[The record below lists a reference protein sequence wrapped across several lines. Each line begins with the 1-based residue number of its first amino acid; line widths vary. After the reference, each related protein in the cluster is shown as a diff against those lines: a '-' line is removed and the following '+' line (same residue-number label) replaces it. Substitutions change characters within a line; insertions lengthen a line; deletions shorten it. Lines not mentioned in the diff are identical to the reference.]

1 MDWVTPVLRVT
12 CGLRWLDML
21 AQELFEGFQKA
32 GLGCGQ
38 FGLYGCGER
47 TRDVFPFRQVLL
59 SGDRFDGVPQFFRNS
74 RAQWNY
80 LRLHP

>member
-1 MDWVTPVLRVT
+1 
-12 CGLRWLDML
+12 
-21 AQELFEGFQKA
+21 
-32 GLGCGQ
+32 
-38 FGLYGCGER
+38 
-47 TRDVFPFRQVLL
+47 L